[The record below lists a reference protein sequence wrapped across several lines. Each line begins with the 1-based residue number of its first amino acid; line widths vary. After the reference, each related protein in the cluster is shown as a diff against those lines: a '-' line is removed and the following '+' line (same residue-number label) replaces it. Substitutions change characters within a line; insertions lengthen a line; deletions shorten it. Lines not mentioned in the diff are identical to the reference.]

1 MPRRQLKVTAAL
13 ATAAVASL
21 SLAITPAH
29 SASSDPVDPTTVW
42 PELAKTLEA
51 TAKYQYAPF
60 AVTAGYQPSFC
71 GVHPT
76 EGGMGFHYINKDLY
90 GSLDPAKPAAL
101 LYEDRTNE
109 DRTNEDRTNE
119 DRMDEAS
126 DASWVDSL
134 DDLHAPDGD
143 APAVTAPSGTAE
155 SRRLVAAEWIVVD
168 KDQDVK
174 TDDDRP
180 SLFGMPFDGPMP
192 GHVAGMPVHYD
203 LHVWLWKTNPKG
215 MFARWNPTVTCP
227 KP

>member
-1 MPRRQLKVTAAL
+1 MPRRQLKVTVAL

-21 SLAITPAH
+21 SLTVAPAH
-29 SASSDPVDPTTVW
+29 SAPGDPVDPTVW
-42 PELAKTLEA
+42 TQLAGTLEG

-60 AVTAGYQPSFC
+60 AVTAGYEPSFC
-71 GVHPT
+71 GVHPPD
-76 EGGMGFHYINKDLY
+76 GGMGFHYINKSLY

-109 DRTNEDRTNE
+109 DW
-119 DRMDEAS
+119 MDEAS
-126 DASWVDSL
+126 DASRVDNL
-134 DDLHAPDGD
+134 DALDGD
-143 APAVTAPSGTAE
+143 ASAVTAPSATTG

-192 GHVAGMPVHYD
+192 GHVEGMPVHYD
-203 LHVWLWKTNPKG
+203 LHVWLWKKNPKG
-215 MFARWNPTVTCP
+215 TFARWNPTVTCP
-227 KP
+227 AP